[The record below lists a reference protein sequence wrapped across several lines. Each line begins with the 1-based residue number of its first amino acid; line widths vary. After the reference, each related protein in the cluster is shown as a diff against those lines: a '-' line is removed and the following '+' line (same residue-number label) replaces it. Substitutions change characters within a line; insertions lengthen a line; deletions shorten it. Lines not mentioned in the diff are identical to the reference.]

1 MAVKS
6 GKVIIDALNEV
17 LSGELAA
24 INQYFLHAKMFEN
37 WGYKRLYGKVYA
49 ESIDEMKHA
58 DSLIARI
65 LYLDGV
71 PNVQRLGRVRIGETP
86 REMFEADRALEVEA
100 RLLGQGRH
108 AEAERQYRELVETR
122 HRISG
127 PDHPWTVSA
136 LHGHGLQLL
145 ALERY
150 DEANQQLT
158 LALERERRLMGAQ
171 HADALACERSLVRLR
186 LAEGRSEDA
195 LRMVERNVAG
205 LDEVRVRIRQGG
217 L

>member
-100 RLLGQGRH
+100 IPRLNEYIALCVAEGDNGTRALLEEILRSEEEHLDWLDEQLG
-108 AEAERQYRELVETR
+108 LM
-122 HRISG
+122 
-127 PDHPWTVSA
+127 D
-136 LHGHGLQLL
+136 
-145 ALERY
+145 
-150 DEANQQLT
+150 T
-158 LALERERRLMGAQ
+158 LG
-171 HADALACERSLVRLR
+171 DTSY
-186 LAEGRSEDA
+186 LAEQ
-195 LRMVERNVAG
+195 
-205 LDEVRVRIRQGG
+205 IRE
-217 L
+217 